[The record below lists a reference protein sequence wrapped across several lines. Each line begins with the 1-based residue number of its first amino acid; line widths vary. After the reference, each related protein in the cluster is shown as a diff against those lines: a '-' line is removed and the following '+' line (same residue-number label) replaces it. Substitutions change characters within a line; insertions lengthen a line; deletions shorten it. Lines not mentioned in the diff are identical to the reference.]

1 MRTVGG
7 ELDMG
12 KNQTKEGTEDNPHST
27 KHTRKQDKRNRP
39 NGDPKQNQIEDTQ
52 NACNR
57 QNK

>member
-27 KHTRKQDKRNRP
+27 KHTRKQDKRN
-39 NGDPKQNQIEDTQ
+39 
-52 NACNR
+52 
-57 QNK
+57 